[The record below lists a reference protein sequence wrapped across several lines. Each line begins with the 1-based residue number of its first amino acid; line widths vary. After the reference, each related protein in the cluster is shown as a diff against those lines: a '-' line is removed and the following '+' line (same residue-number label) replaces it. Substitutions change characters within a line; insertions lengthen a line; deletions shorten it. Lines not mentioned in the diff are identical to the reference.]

1 MKKTFHPSVKKVP
14 RDTPKEVDF
23 SMKTSDTGKIT
34 DHRNA
39 PNWQNYVLNMDIT
52 QVIYRFNAILIK
64 IPMSFFMQI

>member
-1 MKKTFHPSVKKVP
+1 
-14 RDTPKEVDF
+14 
-23 SMKTSDTGKIT
+23 MKTSDTGKIA

-64 IPMSFFMQI
+64 IPMSFFMQL